1 MAITFAE
8 TQITVRPNN
17 SLSPLNGL
25 KLLVALASL
34 ALVVAFGFVHI
45 GAWLVL
51 PFAGLELVAF
61 AVAFYYLKLHAD
73 DFESITILDD
83 VVVIEQHAY
92 NKSKKTEFQRYWAR
106 VNLRQQAD
114 GVSGLFI
121 GSHGKEV
128 EFGRGYISEQ
138 QRVSLAK
145 QLRLILQNNY

>member
-34 ALVVAFGFVHI
+34 ALVVALGFVHI

-61 AVAFYYLKLHAD
+61 AFAFYYLKLHAD

-83 VVVIEQHAY
+83 VVVVEQHTY

-138 QRVSLAK
+138 QRISLAK

>member
-1 MAITFAE
+1 MAITFAD

-34 ALVVAFGFVHI
+34 ALVVALGFMHI

-51 PFAGLELVAF
+51 PFAGLELIAF
-61 AVAFYYLKLHAD
+61 AGAFYYLKLHAD
-73 DFESITILDD
+73 DFETITILDEII
-83 VVVIEQHAY
+83 VIEQRVY
-92 NKSKKTEFQRYWAR
+92 KNSVKIEFQRYWAR

-114 GVSGLFI
+114 GESGLFI

-128 EFGRGYISEQ
+128 EFGRGYINEQ
-138 QRVSLAK
+138 QRIFLAK
-145 QLRLILQNNY
+145 QLRVILQNN